1 MSFNFEALKKKVNEI
16 AAQATEMG
24 RAGAVRSRQLA
35 NAAKLKA
42 NNLGEE
48 DTIRK
53 AYIEMGKLYFEKYGQ
68 NPEDDFAAACSTIIE
83 AQAAIAANNALIEE
97 LVSKDEPDVE
107 VEIVEEAAEEVK
119 SAVEEA
125 VDAVEDAVDAAAE
138 EAAPVLQAVEEVVD
152 AVKEAVAEEAVP
164 VVEAVE
170 EVVEEVAEK
179 IADAQEEKTEE

>member
-1 MSFNFEALKKKVNEI
+1 MAFNFDALKKRASEI

-24 RAGAVRSRQLA
+24 KAGAARSRQLA

-68 NPEDDFAAACSTIIE
+68 NPEDDFAAACTTVIE

-97 LVSKDEPDVE
+97 LMAKNEPDIE
-107 VEIVEEAAEEVK
+107 VEIVEDAAEEVK
-119 SAVEEA
+119 AAVEEA
-125 VDAVEDAVDAAAE
+125 VEAVEEAVEAAAE
-138 EAAPVLQAVEEVVD
+138 EAA
-152 AVKEAVAEEAVP
+152 P

-170 EVVEEVAEK
+170 EVVVAVEEAV
-179 IADAQEEKTEE
+179 EEKTEE